1 VNSATTV
8 SIVIPSYN
16 YGRFLSD
23 AVQSALAQTVPA
35 LEIVIADDGS
45 TDDSLA
51 VAERFQRF
59 ANVRVLKLEHAGAIA
74 TFNTAV
80 HATRGDFFV
89 ILSADDRL
97 DPRFIERTLPLLEA
111 HPEAAYVY
119 TAYRMFG
126 ARLRTLPARP
136 YDPHLLARRP
146 YIIGTVLMRRAA
158 FDAVGGYST
167 DLEFGYED
175 WDLYVTLAQRE
186 WRGVPLPEV
195 LFHYRQHGSTSRN
208 ALPFRR
214 VIEARQQIYERHREL
229 YAYPLPLFLAITILD
244 QQLLRLRAAP
254 RAVLRRLTLPRR
266 IPAHPTACVVY
277 DGDVAAARAEQVAQA
292 LAVVG
297 TVDRVILSTEAAP
310 WQSLLARFGREITGD
325 RTMLT
330 ILAGW
335 RRFRNWLRATGRA
348 IDEGAT
354 VYFAIGND
362 ALLAVVVA
370 SFIHRAYVVYDP
382 FHSWSRRSQRPIPA
396 VWGFLE
402 RIALWLAQAVVVP
415 DSTIG
420 AEIVARYGLPYLEI
434 RPGSGRAG
442 TRDSEAE
449 LDAAIERARLDQL
462 CRDLLTRA

>member
-1 VNSATTV
+1 VSNATTV

-80 HATRGDFFV
+80 RATRGTFFV

-97 DPRFIERTLPLLEA
+97 DPRFIERTLPLLDA
-111 HPEAAYVY
+111 HPAAAYVY

-136 YDPHLLARRP
+136 YDSHLLARRP

-186 WRGVPLPEV
+186 WRGVALPEV
-195 LFHYRQHGSTSRN
+195 LFHYRQHRSASRN

-214 VIEARQQIYERHREL
+214 VLEARRQIYERHQAL

-254 RAVLRRLTLPRR
+254 RAVLRRLMLPRR
-266 IPAHPTACVVY
+266 IPEHPTACVVY

-297 TVDRVILSTEAAP
+297 TVDRVILSTEAAQ
-310 WQSLLARFGREITGD
+310 WQNLLLRFGRELARD
-325 RTMLT
+325 RTVLA

-335 RRFRNWLRATGRA
+335 RRFRSWLRGTSHA
-348 IDEGAT
+348 IDAGAT
-354 VYFAIGND
+354 VYFAIGID
-362 ALLAVVVA
+362 ALLAVVIA
-370 SFIHRAYVVYDP
+370 SIIHRGYVVYDP
-382 FHSWSRRSQRPIPA
+382 FHSWSRRSQRPLPA
-396 VWGFLE
+396 VWGFFE
-402 RIALWLAQAVVVP
+402 RVALWLTQAVVVP

-420 AEIVARYGLPYLEI
+420 AEIVTRYRLPYLEI
-434 RPGSGRAG
+434 RPGPGRGG
-442 TRDSEAE
+442 TRGAGAE
-449 LDAAIERARLDQL
+449 LDAGIERARLEQL
-462 CRDLLTRA
+462 CRDLLARA